1 MSGSVLVLNA
11 NYEPIN
17 VCGMRRAITLILLEK
32 ASLIENGRGEF
43 HSATKSFPIPS
54 VIRLQNMVHRP
65 HPRVKL
71 SRREIF
77 RRDNYTCQYCGKQ
90 YGALTIDHIIPKHL
104 GGTQSWTNMVT
115 ACALCNHQKGGRRLQ
130 DTNMHLIRKPQEP
143 PSSALYIFG
152 HHLPENETWSRYL
165 EGW

>member
-1 MSGSVLVLNA
+1 MSGAVLVLNA

-17 VCGMRRAITLILLEK
+17 VCGMRRAIKLILMEK

-54 VIRLQNMVHRP
+54 VIRLESMVHRP
-65 HPRVKL
+65 HPKVKL
-71 SRREIF
+71 TRREIF

-104 GGTQSWTNMVT
+104 GGTQSWTNVVT
-115 ACALCNHQKGGRRLQ
+115 ACAMCNHQKGGRRLQ
-130 DTNMHLIRKPQEP
+130 DTNMRLIRKPQEP
-143 PSSALYIFG
+143 PSSAIYIFG
-152 HHLPENETWSRYL
+152 HHLSENEEWSRYL